1 PGGGGGPRPPG
12 RPPPPGGR
20 PPGLRTRHGLGLLLI
35 THDLAVTARQA
46 ERVLVLADSRTVG
59 QGRRRHRGRPV
70 HIP

>member
-1 PGGGGGPRPPG
+1 MELFA
-12 RPPPPGGR
+12 
-20 PPGLRTRHGLGLLLI
+20 GLRTRHGLGLLLI